1 MTINPAELGEALFR
15 ILQTGDPD
23 LAVEVVHP
31 DNRNREASVG
41 PAACSVPGPR
51 GTLASGAWMRSAF
64 RDLRF
69 PISAVVRDGDRVW
82 VRLRMQGTHAAPF
95 VRFREGRLD
104 QAIPPTGRDID
115 FEQVH
120 MLDLEDGQVIR
131 HEALRDD
138 IAMLGQ
144 LGVFPPSPSAGLRM
158 LAWKA
163 TGRAARAAEAVSAE
177 AARAGE
183 ALVRA

>member
-1 MTINPAELGEALFR
+1 MTTDPAELGEALFR
-15 ILQTGDPD
+15 VLQTGDAD

-31 DNRNREASVG
+31 DNHNREASVA
-41 PAACSVPGPR
+41 PAACSLPGPR

-64 RDLRF
+64 SDLRF
-69 PISAVVRDGDRVW
+69 PVSAVVRDGDQVW
-82 VRLRMQGTHAAPF
+82 LRLRMQGTHTASF

-120 MLDLEDGQVIR
+120 MLDVKDGKVVR

-138 IAMLGQ
+138 LTMLGQ
-144 LGVFPPSPSAGLRM
+144 LGIFPPSPSVGLRM
-158 LAWKA
+158 LAWKV
-163 TGRAARAAEAVSAE
+163 TGRAGRAAEAVSAKAAE
-177 AARAGE
+177 AAA
-183 ALVRA
+183 ALDRT